1 MNKKDIFSGV
11 FLIVLTFIFLSFYP
25 QENIEKDFTERVKVS
40 LRQAGNELLLLN
52 KDSTSLVLPI
62 KKTEDKKYQISFEK
76 HVSFEPSQLVS
87 VLKTNIEKLNLPK
100 NYRVEVFQCLDN
112 ETAYSYQINEDVEKT
127 IIPCMGRVLPKKCY
141 KIEVTFLDDKK
152 SNNLILLYVFG
163 PLFLAFLYRNYLKRK
178 SKNSTKKSNHTV
190 LGSFIFYPE
199 QNKLVK
205 KKREITLSKK
215 ECELLAIF
223 ITNVNQV
230 VKREELTK
238 RVWEDNGVIVGRS
251 LDTYISKL
259 RKKLQEDSTIK
270 LTNIHG
276 VGYKLEIDN

>member
-1 MNKKDIFSGV
+1 MNKKYIFSGV

-40 LRQAGNELLLLN
+40 LRQAGNEILLLN
-52 KDSTSLVLPI
+52 RDSTSLVLPI

-76 HVSFEPSQLVS
+76 YVSFEPNQLVS
-87 VLKTNIEKLNLPK
+87 VLKTNIEKLNISK
-100 NYRVEVFQCLDN
+100 NYRVEVYQCLDN
-112 ETAYSYQINEDVEKT
+112 EVAYSYQIKKEKEKT
-127 IIPCMGRVLPKKCY
+127 IIPCMGRFLPKKCY
-141 KIEVTFLDDKK
+141 KIEVSFLDDKK

-163 PLFLAFLYRNYLKRK
+163 PLFLAFLYRNYLNRK
-178 SKNSTKKSNHTV
+178 SENLNKKYTV
-190 LGSFIFYPE
+190 LGSFIFYPD

-215 ECELLAIF
+215 ECELLEIF
-223 ITNVNQV
+223 IANTNKV

-259 RKKLQEDSTIK
+259 RKKLQDDSTIK

-276 VGYKLEIDN
+276 VGYKLEVEL